1 VASSESKTTGSKG
14 PLSSLEQE
22 VAMALCQQSITGG
35 AWPNKD
41 AMDRV
46 QREWRNHLADARV
59 AIRAIGGAFIK
70 GIGNDA

>member
-1 VASSESKTTGSKG
+1 
-14 PLSSLEQE
+14 
-22 VAMALCQQSITGG
+22 
-35 AWPNKD
+35 
-41 AMDRV
+41 MDRV